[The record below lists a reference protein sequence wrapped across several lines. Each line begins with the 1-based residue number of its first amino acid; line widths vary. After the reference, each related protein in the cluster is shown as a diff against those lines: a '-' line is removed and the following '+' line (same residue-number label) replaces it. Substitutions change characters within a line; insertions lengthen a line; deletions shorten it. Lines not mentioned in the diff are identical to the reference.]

1 MHRKGNEDYVHVMTD
16 LRICLPNILYR
27 EESGWKLVHADV
39 FRPPTDNPML
49 LTVFVGTGAQL
60 FFMCLVT
67 IAFAAV
73 GFLSPAN
80 RGSLMIAVL
89 LTYVLMGSV
98 AGKCWACLLS
108 LDSSSPHI

>member
-1 MHRKGNEDYVHVMTD
+1 M
-16 LRICLPNILYR
+16 
-27 EESGWKLVHADV
+27 HADV
-39 FRPPTDNPML
+39 FRPPTENPML

-98 AGKCWACLLS
+98 AGKKLPFLL
-108 LDSSSPHI
+108 LIVVVVLADSDWLHPLPLYTTHT

>member
-1 MHRKGNEDYVHVMTD
+1 MAFLSV
-16 LRICLPNILYR
+16 CLAVVWILTRGLFALSPSTYDR

-98 AGKCWACLLS
+98 AGE
-108 LDSSSPHI
+108 

>member
-1 MHRKGNEDYVHVMTD
+1 
-16 LRICLPNILYR
+16 
-27 EESGWKLVHADV
+27 
-39 FRPPTDNPML
+39 ML

-60 FFMCLVT
+60 LMMCFFT
-67 IAFAAV
+67 ILFAAV

-98 AGKCWACLLS
+98 AGPSVRMDWIAAVLYVLS
-108 LDSSSPHI
+108 LVTSPPDCGGRQRANR